1 DLLAPRI
8 AEPVAQALAT
18 LETLPPGANK
28 TGTLTGKELPATG
41 KNYLR
46 GNRVDAARAAYR
58 DYLAFVFFR
67 ALLWDANPATPAP
80 ATLALAAGAG
90 LDPKSVDGCLNVFRG
105 LGDAAETSLRR
116 DAERGRTVFGD
127 YDAFH
132 PGADADPVCKRLKA
146 ELAALEPVLRER
158 LRRIA

>member
-1 DLLAPRI
+1 FKYADRNKARHHPLPALAPSAGSPLAGTFLAADLFAPRI

-28 TGTLTGKELPATG
+28 TGTLTGKELPAAG

-67 ALLWDANPATPAP
+67 
-80 ATLALAAGAG
+80 
-90 LDPKSVDGCLNVFRG
+90 
-105 LGDAAETSLRR
+105 
-116 DAERGRTVFGD
+116 
-127 YDAFH
+127 
-132 PGADADPVCKRLKA
+132 
-146 ELAALEPVLRER
+146 
-158 LRRIA
+158 